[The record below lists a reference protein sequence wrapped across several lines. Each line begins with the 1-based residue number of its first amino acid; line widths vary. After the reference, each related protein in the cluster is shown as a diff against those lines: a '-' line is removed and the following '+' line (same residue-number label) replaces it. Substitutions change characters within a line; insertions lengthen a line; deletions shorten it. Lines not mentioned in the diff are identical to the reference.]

1 MNTGC
6 LRGFQKVRNI
16 SLSPHSSL
24 MQDDHGVIGGDFVD
38 EVGGPKD
45 GQFSGCGEGMNVFD
59 QRFATGYIQ
68 TYGGL
73 IEKE

>member
-1 MNTGC
+1 
-6 LRGFQKVRNI
+6 
-16 SLSPHSSL
+16 

-45 GQFSGCGEGMNVFD
+45 GQFSGCGEGMNVLD